1 MHPAAASGRKKQA
14 MERGSLAGRPA
25 IITGG
30 ARGIG
35 YAVATRLSEAG
46 ARVALFDS
54 DANGVEKAAATLD
67 AIAFEVDVRDSA
79 AVDRAVAEA
88 HERLGGLR
96 ILVNNAGVGALQ
108 PFHEYSDASF
118 ADLIAVNL
126 SGTFHCM
133 RAAIPLMIEA
143 GGGAIVNNASGSAV
157 RPTRGEMPYSAAKA
171 GVVAMTASAAQEYG
185 PTLRV
190 NAVSPGVIRTPLT
203 ELLFK
208 IPRALDP
215 VERATPLGRTGTA
228 DEVADA
234 IYFLC
239 SDLSSYITG
248 QNLVIDG
255 GMSLPQAGIDETLRS
270 SLEMMAKF
278 KKD

>member
-1 MHPAAASGRKKQA
+1 MDRT
-14 MERGSLAGRPA
+14 SLAGRPA

-35 YAVATRLSEAG
+35 YAVASRLQQAG
-46 ARVALFDS
+46 AKLALFDS
-54 DANGVEKAAATLD
+54 DADGVAKAASALD
-67 AIAFEVDVRDSA
+67 ALAFEVDVRDA
-79 AVDRAVAEA
+79 GAVNRAVAEA
-88 HERLGGLR
+88 HERMGGLA
-96 ILVNNAGVGALQ
+96 ILVNNAGIGALQ
-108 PFHEYSDASF
+108 PFHEYSDESF

-126 SGTFHCM
+126 TGTFHCM
-133 RAAIPLMIEA
+133 RAAIPLMLTG
-143 GGGAIVNNASGSAV
+143 GGGAIVNNASGSGV

-171 GVVAMTASAAQEYG
+171 GVIAMTSSAAQEYG
-185 PTLRV
+185 PTVRV

-208 IPRALDP
+208 IPGALDP
-215 VERATPLGRTGTA
+215 VERSTPLGRTGDA
-228 DEVADA
+228 DEVADV

-239 SDLSSYITG
+239 SDLSSYVTG

-255 GMSLPQAGIDETLRS
+255 GMGLAQAGADETLRS

>member
-1 MHPAAASGRKKQA
+1 MD
-14 MERGSLAGRPA
+14 RGSLIGRQA

-35 YAVATRLSEAG
+35 LAVAIRLAEAG
-46 ARVALFDS
+46 AGIALLDS
-54 DANGVEKAAATLD
+54 DGDNVEKAASALG
-67 AIAFEVDVRDSA
+67 ALGIAVDVRDSE
-79 AVDRAVAEA
+79 AVDQAVARA
-88 HERLGGLR
+88 HDHLGGLG
-96 ILVNNAGVGALQ
+96 ILVNNAGVGMLQ
-108 PFHEYSDASF
+108 DFHDYSDESF

-126 SGTFHCM
+126 TGTFNCM
-133 RAAIPLMIEA
+133 RAAIPRMLA
-143 GGGAIVNNASGSAV
+143 GGGGSIVNNASGSGV

-171 GVVAMTASAAQEYG
+171 GVIALTSSAAQEYG
-185 PTLRV
+185 PEIRV

-208 IPRALDP
+208 LPGALEP
-215 VERATPLGRTGTA
+215 MERSTPLGRAGSA
-228 DEVADA
+228 EEVANA

-270 SLEMMAKF
+270 SLEMMAKI
-278 KKD
+278 KKS